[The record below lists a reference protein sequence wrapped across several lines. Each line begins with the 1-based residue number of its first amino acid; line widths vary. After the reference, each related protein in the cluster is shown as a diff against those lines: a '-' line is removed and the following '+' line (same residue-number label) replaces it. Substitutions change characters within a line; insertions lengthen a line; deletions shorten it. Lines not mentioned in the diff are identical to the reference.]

1 MINRELIRIKVVQL
15 VYAYYQN
22 SDRTLHAV
30 EKELSDSLSKAYE
43 LYAYLLQLIV
53 AITAEERHRLEVNT
67 ARAEREGTA
76 LPSSRFVNNRFA
88 LQLEENSQLA
98 EMIHSRGMTWR
109 DDVEFIRILC
119 DRIEQTPDYQTYM
132 ALPETDYAIDKEL
145 WRKLYKQVLQNNE
158 DLDSLLEEKSIYWND
173 DKTTV
178 DTFVIKTIKRF
189 DPANGSQQEL
199 LPEFKDEEDKQ
210 FALKLFRTAIAE
222 AETYQQYMAEASKNW
237 DLNRLAYMD
246 LIIMQIALA
255 EMLNFP
261 NIPISVTINEYV
273 DLAKIYSTPKSGL
286 YINGML
292 DSIARHLIAEHVLLK
307 PMAKKTDLTN

>member
-22 SDRTLHAV
+22 SNRPIETV
-30 EKELSDSLSKAYE
+30 EKELIFSLSKAYE

-53 AITAEERHRLEVNT
+53 AITAEERHRLEINT
-67 ARAEREGTA
+67 VRAEREGTEK
-76 LPSSRFVNNRFA
+76 PSDRFVCNQFA
-88 LQLEENSQLA
+88 MQLEDNSQLL
-98 EMIHSRGMTWR
+98 EMIQTRGLTWSN
-109 DDVEFIRILC
+109 DVDFIRILC
-119 DRIEQTPDYQTYM
+119 DKIEQTPEYQAYM
-132 ALPETDYAIDKEL
+132 ALETTDYAIDKEL

-158 DLDSLLEEKSIYWND
+158 DLESVLEEKSIYWND

-189 DPANGSQQEL
+189 EQENGSEQQL

-210 FALKLFRTAIAE
+210 FALKLFKDAIVG
-222 AETYQQYMAEASKNW
+222 AETYQQYMTDASKNW
-237 DLNRLAYMD
+237 DLSRLAYMD
-246 LIIMQIALA
+246 LVIMQIAIA

-261 NIPISVTINEYV
+261 NIPVSVTINEYV
-273 DLAKIYSTPKSGL
+273 ELAKVYSTPKSGS

-292 DSIARHLIAEHVLLK
+292 DSIARHLIAEHILLK
-307 PMAKKTDLTN
+307 PMPQKTN